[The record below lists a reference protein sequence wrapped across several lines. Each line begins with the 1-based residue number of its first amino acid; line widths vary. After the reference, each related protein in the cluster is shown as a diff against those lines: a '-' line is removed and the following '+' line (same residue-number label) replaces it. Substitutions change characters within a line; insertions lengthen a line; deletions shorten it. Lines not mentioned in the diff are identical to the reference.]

1 VALRRTTVR
10 AHFGKGREL
19 SWLLACMCLA
29 GLGKPCGCCNC
40 DGFSRLSTTTAVCGL
55 ECCNIWLELLGAAT
69 VTSNKGTTIPV
80 QAKAMLG
87 EAYVARQTPVQPQT
101 GPKAL
106 ACGSDPGYGLT
117 RKGSGL
123 ASGAQSRSGAGL
135 NTDWRSMPGV
145 LPCVPGG
152 Q

>member
-1 VALRRTTVR
+1 
-10 AHFGKGREL
+10 
-19 SWLLACMCLA
+19 
-29 GLGKPCGCCNC
+29 
-40 DGFSRLSTTTAVCGL
+40 
-55 ECCNIWLELLGAAT
+55 
-69 VTSNKGTTIPV
+69 
-80 QAKAMLG
+80 MLG